1 MEKNNPISEPLAA
14 LPDHCQFVDI
24 HTIICSIGDND
35 AELCEIIEGNELLCG
50 PENKECEIYE
60 GAIGC
65 KEKMEIVDPINGR
78 PMKDVFIGH
87 AYLVVIAAIL
97 SLALTQIIK
106 PFIFKTCN
114 EKSDAIIRLFAV
126 LTGAFIAYSLSKPP
140 VQMIDV
146 YMGAS
151 AGAINAFVI
160 KMFKAKVKKSL
171 GVDETPEPKKDDS
184 NA

>member
-1 MEKNNPISEPLAA
+1 MEKNTPMREPLAA
-14 LPDHCQFVDI
+14 LPDHCQYADI
-24 HTIICSIGDND
+24 HTILCSTGDGG

-50 PENKECEIYE
+50 PENKECVIYE

-65 KEKMEIVDPINGR
+65 KEKMEIVDPMNGR
-78 PMKDVFIGH
+78 PMQEVFIGH

-114 EKSDAIIRLFAV
+114 EKSDAVIRLFAV
-126 LTGAFIAYSLSKPP
+126 LTGAGIAYSLSKPP

-146 YMGAS
+146 YMGAC

-171 GVDETPEPKKDDS
+171 GVDETPEPQGEEDE
-184 NA
+184 